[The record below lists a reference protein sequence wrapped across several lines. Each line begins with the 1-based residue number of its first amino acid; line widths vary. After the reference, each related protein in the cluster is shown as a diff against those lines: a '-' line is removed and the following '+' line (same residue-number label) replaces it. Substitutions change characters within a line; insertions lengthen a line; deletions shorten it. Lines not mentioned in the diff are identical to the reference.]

1 MYNTDMPSRAELP
14 SSQQLIRS
22 TLIAAVS
29 AVILLFTVVL
39 PSEYGVDPTGIGRML
54 GLTEMGEI
62 KTRLAQEAEADAA
75 ATLASHAAPTAP
87 AAAQPAPAPS
97 APAATV
103 AHSAVTVSNAPA
115 WRDEMTFTLT
125 PGQGIEIKL
134 AMKEGETA
142 LYAWRVEGGVVNFDT
157 HGDAIGR
164 SISYEKGRAVAA
176 DEGVLVAAFS
186 GKHGWFWR
194 NRGEADVTVVL
205 KTGGEYSAIQR
216 VN

>member
-176 DEGVLVAAFS
+176 DEGALVAAFS